1 MARKESCKDLSILRN
16 NRQKIADAKNTD
28 SDKNLLVVAENTN
41 RVVYLS
47 EPVEGKMDDKK
58 ARG

>member
-28 SDKNLLVVAENTN
+28 PDKNLLVVNENTN
-41 RVVYLS
+41 WVVYLS
-47 EPVEGKMDDKK
+47 ELVEGKMDDKK
-58 ARG
+58 ACG

>member
-1 MARKESCKDLSILRN
+1 MARKESCKDLSIMRN
-16 NRQKIADAKNTD
+16 NRQKIADAKNTHP
-28 SDKNLLVVAENTN
+28 DKNLLVVNENTKW
-41 RVVYLS
+41 VVYLS

>member
-28 SDKNLLVVAENTN
+28 PDKNLLVVTENTN

>member
-28 SDKNLLVVAENTN
+28 TDKNLLVVTENTN

>member
-16 NRQKIADAKNTD
+16 NRQNIADAKNTD
-28 SDKNLLVVAENTN
+28 ADKNLLLVTENTN

>member
-1 MARKESCKDLSILRN
+1 MRN
-16 NRQKIADAKNTD
+16 NRQKIADAKNTHP
-28 SDKNLLVVAENTN
+28 DKNLLVVNENTKW
-41 RVVYLS
+41 VVYLS